1 MRILGTLGTAVSFLL
16 FKMNNIFLGLVLKSD
31 ALSIVVRT
39 IEMIDFMI
47 TISIEKTRM
56 PCLYKDR
63 NTFFLKIKI
72 KVITHVF
79 LVYQHLTY

>member
-1 MRILGTLGTAVSFLL
+1 MRILGTLGTAVSCLL

-63 NTFFLKIKI
+63 NTWKKIKI
-72 KVITHVF
+72 EVIPHAF

>member
-1 MRILGTLGTAVSFLL
+1 MRILGTLGTAVSCLL

-56 PCLYKDR
+56 PFYIKIEIHLK
-63 NTFFLKIKI
+63 KIKI
-72 KVITHVF
+72 KVITHAI